1 MTFRSLLMPFW
12 PQLLSNSCW
21 FLARDLRLE
30 VLPASSWRALKSW
43 QVWKSLSGQP
53 IWLPIGRSCD
63 KDKKAR
69 WPSPCR
75 AVFARSRREEC
86 GKLTLGPKLSSLLG
100 IDCGGWLWGGVVLP
114 EPSIFILSWVSQCL
128 VHTQL
133 SQHLG
138 SDFACQSWEERMVTL
153 RSHDTWGIGHWL
165 GEGEPFWFQ
174 DSSCLG
180 WNFRNSHRLRPRLQ
194 SRHIFQPRPMGHRQD
209 LAKLGKLKQLLIQQ
223 LYELIKA
230 AIPINLLA
238 ALKYLPFQPGDW
250 EKGWESLGETLGP
263 LGHWYP
269 QVWDGDYALLS
280 HVA

>member
-1 MTFRSLLMPFW
+1 MKGFEVVTGMKIAEWAADLAANREVLRQGQEGSMTFT
-12 PQLLSNSCW
+12 
-21 FLARDLRLE
+21 
-30 VLPASSWRALKSW
+30 
-43 QVWKSLSGQP
+43 LSG
-53 IWLPIGRSCD
+53 RV
-63 KDKKAR
+63 
-69 WPSPCR
+69 R
-75 AVFARSRREEC
+75 AVQKRGVWEADTWSKTI
-86 GKLTLGPKLSSLLG
+86 KLVG
-100 IDCGGWLWGGVVLP
+100 DWLWWMVVGRGSASRAFNLHP
-114 EPSIFILSWVSQCL
+114 FL
-128 VHTQL
+128 
-133 SQHLG
+133 LG

-180 WNFRNSHRLRPRLQ
+180 WNFRNSHRLQPRLQ
-194 SRHIFQPRPMGHRQD
+194 SRHISSRGQWVIDKILRSW
-209 LAKLGKLKQLLIQQ
+209 GKLKQLLIQQ

-250 EKGWESLGETLGP
+250 ETGWESLGETLGP